1 MKRALKWIIGLG
13 IVVVLLGWL
22 ATRGLSGAAA
32 KPAAGSKATV
42 TKGSVKDEVVE
53 SGIIDAVQSVEV
65 KSKVGGR
72 LERLLVDEGDIVK
85 KGDLIAVIDPQ
96 ETELRV
102 QQDEAQLRGAT
113 SATERTS
120 IEIQQRRKTT
130 TEALRRAKLRLQQ
143 LEEERRVQPT
153 LTKTAIAAAQ
163 AALDASQKDFDLL
176 TQTEHPNE
184 RSLVTSNLAEAKAS
198 LENAERELTRRT
210 ELLARGF
217 VSQRDV
223 EDARLQRDLAK
234 ARLNTAQDR
243 VNRLDREQSIE
254 RQQAEQRL
262 KQARVELDRAKANSF
277 QDRTKQMEYQM
288 AVADVRTSEAALA
301 DVAALEKSRNQSQAS
316 ADQIRSVLNDSR
328 RLLRE
333 TEIRSPIDGVVTVRQ
348 IQVGELISPLSG
360 FSTGTTIVR
369 IEDQTAM
376 MVNLDI
382 NEIDVVKLKRDMKAT
397 VEVDSLPDRK
407 LEGYVYR
414 IAPASKTTASQTAA
428 SAGSDQVVKYEVE
441 IRLRGKED
449 RLRSGMSAKVRLS
462 VAGSDNVLT
471 LPAEFVGKDDEGR
484 YVEIEGQ
491 KVGNRPGP
499 PQKVRIKTG
508 LVTNAKVE
516 ITGGIK
522 EGQVVLRPAYKGPER
537 KGMMQ
542 GGPD

>member
-1 MKRALKWIIGLG
+1 MKRALKWIVGLG
-13 IVVVLLGWL
+13 IVVLLLGWL
-22 ATRGLSGAAA
+22 AMRGMGGAPKQAA
-32 KPAAGSKATV
+32 ELKATV
-42 TKGSVKDEVVE
+42 GKGSVKDEVVE
-53 SGIIDAVQSVEV
+53 SGIIDAVRNVEV

-72 LERLLVDEGDIVK
+72 LERLMVDEGDVVR
-85 KGDLIAVIDPQ
+85 KGDLIAIIDPQ

-120 IEIQQRRKTT
+120 IEIQQRRKTSA
-130 TEALRRAKLRLQQ
+130 EALRRARLRLQQ

-153 LTKTAIAAAQ
+153 LTKTAISAAQ
-163 AALDASQKDFDLL
+163 AALDASQKDLDLL
-176 TQTEHPNE
+176 MQTEHPNE
-184 RSLVTSNLAEAKAS
+184 RSLVQSNLTEANANV
-198 LENAERELTRRT
+198 ENSERELTRRS
-210 ELLARGF
+210 ELLNRGF

-223 EDARLQRDLAK
+223 EEARLQRDLAR
-234 ARLNTAQDR
+234 ARLTTAQDR
-243 VNRLDREQSIE
+243 ANRLDREQLIE

-333 TEIRSPIDGVVTVRQ
+333 TEIRSPIDGVVTVRAM
-348 IQVGELISPLSG
+348 QVGELVSPLSG

-369 IEDQTAM
+369 IEDQTGM
-376 MVNLDI
+376 MVKLDV
-382 NEIDVVKLKRDMKAT
+382 NEIDVVKLSRNMKAS

-407 LEGYVYR
+407 LDGYVYS
-414 IAPASKTTASQTAA
+414 IAPASKATGTQAA
-428 SAGSDQVVKYEVE
+428 AATSDQVVKYEVE
-441 IRLRGKED
+441 IRLRTQEP
-449 RLRSGMSAKVRLS
+449 RLRSGMSAKVRLA
-462 VAGSDNVLT
+462 VAAAENVLT
-471 LPAEFVGKDDEGR
+471 LPAEYVGKDDEGR
-484 YVEIEGQ
+484 FVEIEGP
-491 KVGNRPGP
+491 KVGNKPGK

-516 ITGGIK
+516 ITGGVK
-522 EGQVVLRPAYKGPER
+522 EGQVVLRPAYKGPPR
-537 KGMMQ
+537 KGMME